1 MTLSAVDSMA
11 HGVRARARSWQADVA
26 TRVVPSWG
34 LHPVGRTIAQL
45 LWRFWDED
53 ARATLTAT
61 ELARVTPVL
70 LTHGMG
76 AFAQRRMRSA
86 VQGIHG
92 VGARSEQ
99 QRLQQAVAS
108 LERERIRYLL
118 GVGSGCAPL
127 YPEPG
132 MRALDPDLLVESDDL
147 ARVQRTLGPNARIE
161 TRALASETF
170 EPLYEHSLTR
180 TLGDLQARCLAP
192 EDELR
197 LALLQV
203 QQHGSAK
210 PIWLCDVAILLERG
224 PELVDI
230 ERALAAS
237 AWNGCVIQLA
247 RDVLGARPSE
257 ALARAVPS
265 ERVPAWVERAL
276 LAGWGRPA
284 STLEK
289 PAFAYVRKPQAWLNV
304 VRDRIPDPIA
314 VNARAG
320 VSPRCSTLRAGV
332 SVAFSV
338 ARELARL
345 VFK

>member
-11 HGVRARARSWQADVA
+11 HGARAMSWRADAA
-26 TRVVPSWG
+26 TRGVPTWG
-34 LHPVGRTIAQL
+34 LHPVGRAISQV
-45 LWRFWDED
+45 LWRFWDEER
-53 ARATLTAT
+53 RATPSAD
-61 ELARVTPVL
+61 ELARATPVL
-70 LTHGMG
+70 LAHGMG
-76 AFAQRRMRSA
+76 AFAQRRTRPI

-99 QRLQQAVAS
+99 QRLKQAIAS
-108 LERERIRYLL
+108 LERERIRCLL
-118 GVGSGCAPL
+118 GVGTGCAPL

-132 MRALDPDLLVESDDL
+132 LRALDPDLIIEADDL
-147 ARVQRTLGPNARIE
+147 ARAQRAVGPGTRIE
-161 TRALASETF
+161 LRPLAAEAF
-170 EPLYEHSLTR
+170 APLYEQATTR
-180 TLGDLQARCLAP
+180 VLDDLEARCLAP

-203 QQHGSAK
+203 QQQGSVK
-210 PIWLCDVAILLERG
+210 PIWLCDVALLLERG
-224 PELVDI
+224 RALHDR
-230 ERALAAS
+230 ERVLAAS
-237 AWNGCVIQLA
+237 AWNACVIQLA
-247 RDVLGARPSE
+247 RDVLGARPPAELAE
-257 ALARAVPS
+257 AIPT

-284 STLEK
+284 STLDR
-289 PAFAYVRKPQAWLNV
+289 PAFAYVRKPQTWLNV

-320 VSPRCSTLRAGV
+320 VSPRCSTLRAGF